1 MRRSGKQGTGFGLR
15 RASLLALFA
24 VAAFA
29 SLASPASGAGTHPF
43 ISAFGPDGTSATKF
57 IWPSHVA
64 VDQQAHL
71 LYVVDKNEGNNSRLY
86 RFTTAGVPNNFTAG
100 PGAGTNLAKI
110 PFAGEVAVAPAGS
123 PGATAGDVYLLVEGK
138 VNVYSPQGA
147 LLGTI
152 DGSGNP

>member
-24 VAAFA
+24 VAAFS
-29 SLASPASGAGTHPF
+29 SLASSAAGAGTHPF
-43 ISAFGPDGTSATKF
+43 ISAFGPDGTSTSKF
-57 IWPSHVA
+57 IWPSHLA
-64 VDQQAHL
+64 VDQQAHI
-71 LYVVDKNEGNNSRLY
+71 LYVVDWNAGNSRLY

-110 PFAGEVAVAPAGS
+110 PLAGEVAVAPAGS